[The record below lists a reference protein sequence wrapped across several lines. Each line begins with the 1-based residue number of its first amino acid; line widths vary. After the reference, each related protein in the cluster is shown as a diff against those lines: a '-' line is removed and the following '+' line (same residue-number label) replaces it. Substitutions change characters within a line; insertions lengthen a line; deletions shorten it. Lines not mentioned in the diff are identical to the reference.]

1 MATATTLGTR
11 DRLIDCA
18 GDLFYR
24 DGFHAVG
31 LDRILNEVGV
41 TKTTFYNH
49 FESKES
55 LVLEV
60 LRKHDD
66 WWRRTFQNLLR
77 EQNGDEPRAQL
88 EGLFDALTGMLNQES
103 FNGCMFINVAAEF
116 PLPHDPIHMAAS
128 DHKQAM
134 ELILRDLSLRARAS
148 DPIALSEEL
157 AILMEGAYVTQQI
170 THNPRTAQ
178 IAKRAAECVLKKY
191 LPSP

>member
-1 MATATTLGTR
+1 VAATAAGTR
-11 DRLIDCA
+11 ERLIECA

-31 LDRILNEVGV
+31 LDRILNDVGV

-60 LRKHDD
+60 LRTHDD
-66 WWRRTFQNLLR
+66 WWRRTFQKLLR
-77 EQNGDEPRAQL
+77 EQCGDDPRAQL
-88 EGLFDALTGMLNQES
+88 QGLFKALKGMLNDDS
-103 FNGCMFINVAAEF
+103 FNGCIFVNVAAEF
-116 PLPHDPIHMAAS
+116 PLPHDPIHIAAKE
-128 DHKQAM
+128 HKQAM
-134 ELILRDLSLRARAS
+134 ELILRDLALRGRAT

-170 THNPRTAQ
+170 TRNPATAD
-178 IAKRAAECVLKKY
+178 IAARAAQCVLKKY
-191 LPSP
+191 LP